1 MEIWGVEPIVIKYNI
16 PKHIFY
22 SFVSLLFVVGGYF
35 MFGKESGRYP
45 KEVLYIASVICMVFG
60 AIGFVVFLKRIFSK
74 DKIALIIDSKGI
86 TDKTSAV
93 SRGLVPW
100 QDITNVRLTTMQTH
114 RFSKT
119 HFITIMVKNPDEYI
133 AKGKNMAARYAM
145 QWNTDRYGSPIN
157 IAPTNLGMK
166 PEELKKIMKDAFESY
181 KNSRPSI

>member
-1 MEIWGVEPIVIKYNI
+1 MEPIVIKYNI

-74 DKIALIIDSKGI
+74 DKAALVIDSKGI

-93 SRGLVPW
+93 SRGSVPW
-100 QDITNVRLTTMQTH
+100 QDITNVRLTSMQTN

-119 HFITIMVKNPDEYI
+119 YFITILVKNPDEYI
-133 AKGKNMAARYAM
+133 AKGKNILARYSL
-145 QWNTDRYGSPIN
+145 QWNTDRWGGPIN
-157 IAPTNLGMK
+157 IAPSTFGMK
-166 PEELKKIMKDAFESY
+166 PEELKKIIKDAFERY
-181 KNSRPSI
+181 KANRVD